1 MQSLLCIPFFCSI
14 GSASYRVKCSA
25 ECAQMRKKGGCK
37 YFFEFIFQNM
47 GGLRKIC
54 KYVIIIQS
62 YREIYKSYK
71 REMGEW
77 LMLSEKMKQTIAVS
91 LSSDRMQANI
101 TVSPVDSEI
110 YTLEQLK
117 ERIAQEKIVYGI
129 DEKALQS
136 IITEKRFYMDI
147 PIARGKEPIQG
158 EDGYY
163 EYLFETN
170 VDCKPPI
177 LKDGS
182 IDYKGMREVPVVKE
196 QQELA
201 YYHAA
206 TNGVDGV
213 DVLGQ
218 KIFARRGKDLLPLK
232 GKGFVVS
239 EDKKVYSAA
248 KTGKVTL
255 KGNLLEVN
263 NILIIKEDV
272 SIATGGVEFA
282 GDIVIK
288 GNVLTGAQVHANG
301 NIEVNGCVEAA
312 RLVAKKN
319 IVLKNGMQ
327 GNGKG
332 FIQAGGNVSG
342 KFFEQ
347 VTIEAKG
354 NVSANA
360 LMHCNIQCEESIN
373 ISGKFGIIVGG
384 KVKANRQIDATMI
397 GNMKEVKTVV
407 EVGTGE
413 NLYVRLEQLE
423 EKSKEVIN
431 DMEKL
436 KSSAMKIEELLKV
449 QQDNEK
455 LKKTKMTVM
464 RSKIEKEAVLTDL
477 QREKNAII
485 ELLSKIANAR
495 VIVRKSIYPGVIL
508 TVNGVQE
515 MVKSEN
521 YNVYYQKKGIELEF
535 LANI

>member
-1 MQSLLCIPFFCSI
+1 
-14 GSASYRVKCSA
+14 
-25 ECAQMRKKGGCK
+25 
-37 YFFEFIFQNM
+37 
-47 GGLRKIC
+47 
-54 KYVIIIQS
+54 
-62 YREIYKSYK
+62 
-71 REMGEW
+71 
-77 LMLSEKMKQTIAVS
+77 MKQTIAVS

-136 IITEKRFYMDI
+136 IVTEKRFYMDI
-147 PIARGKEPIQG
+147 PIARGKEPVQG
-158 EDGYY
+158 KDGYY

-288 GNVLTGAQVHANG
+288 GNVLTGAQVRANG

-373 ISGKFGIIVGG
+373 VSGKFGIIVGG
-384 KVKANRQIDATMI
+384 KVKANRQIEATMI

-485 ELLSKIANAR
+485 ELLSKIANSR

-508 TVNGVQE
+508 TINGVQE
-515 MVKSEN
+515 MIKSEN
-521 YNVYYQKKGIELEF
+521 YNVYYQKKGLELEF
-535 LANI
+535 VANI

>member
-1 MQSLLCIPFFCSI
+1 
-14 GSASYRVKCSA
+14 
-25 ECAQMRKKGGCK
+25 
-37 YFFEFIFQNM
+37 
-47 GGLRKIC
+47 
-54 KYVIIIQS
+54 
-62 YREIYKSYK
+62 
-71 REMGEW
+71 MGEW

-163 EYLFETN
+163 EYLFET
-170 VDCKPPI
+170 
-177 LKDGS
+177 
-182 IDYKGMREVPVVKE
+182 KE

-206 TNGVDGV
+206 TNGVDGE

-449 QQDNEK
+449 LQDNEK

>member
-1 MQSLLCIPFFCSI
+1 
-14 GSASYRVKCSA
+14 
-25 ECAQMRKKGGCK
+25 
-37 YFFEFIFQNM
+37 
-47 GGLRKIC
+47 
-54 KYVIIIQS
+54 
-62 YREIYKSYK
+62 
-71 REMGEW
+71 MGEW

-312 RLVAKKN
+312 RLVAKK
-319 IVLKNGMQ
+319 
-327 GNGKG
+327 
-332 FIQAGGNVSG
+332 
-342 KFFEQ
+342 
-347 VTIEAKG
+347 
-354 NVSANA
+354 
-360 LMHCNIQCEESIN
+360 
-373 ISGKFGIIVGG
+373 
-384 KVKANRQIDATMI
+384 
-397 GNMKEVKTVV
+397 
-407 EVGTGE
+407 
-413 NLYVRLEQLE
+413 
-423 EKSKEVIN
+423 
-431 DMEKL
+431 
-436 KSSAMKIEELLKV
+436 
-449 QQDNEK
+449 
-455 LKKTKMTVM
+455 
-464 RSKIEKEAVLTDL
+464 
-477 QREKNAII
+477 
-485 ELLSKIANAR
+485 
-495 VIVRKSIYPGVIL
+495 IL
-508 TVNGVQE
+508 
-515 MVKSEN
+515 
-521 YNVYYQKKGIELEF
+521 F
-535 LANI
+535 